1 MHAHIY
7 IYIYMY
13 THMSSA
19 LARTNPRTPSTPKLS
34 NTGPNLSQKVLFD
47 FTPLSILIAITL

>member
-1 MHAHIY
+1 MHAH